1 MLTTEM
7 TKKALNLA
15 YERHQGQFDK
25 QGVPYIFHPYSVA
38 QLVDSEYEVTVAL
51 LHDILED
58 TDTTEYEIYK
68 EFPKEVVEAVK
79 TLTRLPDE
87 TYKDFIKRVSKNPLA
102 KKVKL
107 ADLAHNTDKSRG
119 QIPENLKE
127 RYEWAINYLSTPIN
141 D

>member
-1 MLTTEM
+1 M

-25 QGVPYIFHPYSVA
+25 QGIPYIFHPYSVA

-79 TLTRLPDE
+79 ALTRLPDE
-87 TYKDFIKRVSKNPLA
+87 TYKDFIKRASKNPLA

-107 ADLAHNTDKSRG
+107 ADLAHNTDESRG
-119 QIPENLKE
+119 QIPESLKE
-127 RYEWAINYLSTPIN
+127 RYKWAIDYLSTPTN